1 MLRRQRGQRRRLPA
15 RAGPG
20 PPFTTRPGRRLL
32 YMWNPTTGEH
42 AYYDVTNDVFLSADE
57 ATAALAMH

>member
-1 MLRRQRGQRRRLPA
+1 M
-15 RAGPG
+15 
-20 PPFTTRPGRRLL
+20 TRTGRRLL

-42 AYYDVTNDVFLSADE
+42 AYYDVINDVFLSADE

>member
-1 MLRRQRGQRRRLPA
+1 MTAGSAPQPQWVPA
-15 RAGPG
+15 YGG
-20 PPFTTRPGRRLL
+20 TETPFATRTGRRLL

-42 AYYDVTNDVFLSADE
+42 AYYDVTNDVFLSAEE

>member
-1 MLRRQRGQRRRLPA
+1 MTAGSAPQPQWVPACGGTETPLTTLTGRG
-15 RAGPG
+15 
-20 PPFTTRPGRRLL
+20 LL

-42 AYYDVTNDVFLSADE
+42 AYYDVTNDVFLSAEE